1 MIENSTATTKAQ
13 IEALISG
20 HEVEKVLVP
29 ELTYTDL
36 DSKDEEIRQTYLW
49 SVLLATG
56 YLTQAGMSQNG
67 LQKLVIPNKE
77 VQGIYEKKIRS
88 WFKIKIIS
96 NTERWRKFCIAVKSG
111 DAAGVQELFNSFMA
125 DSISIRDT
133 CVKKRMKEN
142 FYHGML
148 LGLLQA
154 EESWIVKSNRESG
167 IGYLDIQLEVPT
179 ERTGCVIE
187 VKYAEQGAFDSA
199 CQEAMRQI
207 DECGYVALLKQDGME
222 RIHKFG
228 IACYKKSCNVIYDL
242 ET

>member
-1 MIENSTATTKAQ
+1 M
-13 IEALISG
+13 
-20 HEVEKVLVP
+20 
-29 ELTYTDL
+29 
-36 DSKDEEIRQTYLW
+36 
-49 SVLLATG
+49 
-56 YLTQAGMSQNG
+56 
-67 LQKLVIPNKE
+67 
-77 VQGIYEKKIRS
+77 
-88 WFKIKIIS
+88 
-96 NTERWRKFCIAVKSG
+96 KSG

-154 EESWIVKSNRESG
+154 GESWIVKSNRESG

-228 IACYKKSCNVIYDL
+228 IACYKKSCKVIYDL